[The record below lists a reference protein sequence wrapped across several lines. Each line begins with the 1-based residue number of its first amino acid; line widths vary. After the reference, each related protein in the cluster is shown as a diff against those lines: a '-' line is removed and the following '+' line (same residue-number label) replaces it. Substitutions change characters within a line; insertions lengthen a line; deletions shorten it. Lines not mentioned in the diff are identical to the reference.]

1 MVQCIYTTHSLD
13 NLLQF
18 DFYTCLSPK
27 QKQSDAAF
35 LHVQEGFFSGLFSDV
50 ILAYFTLL
58 LEILF
63 FFLVLGEL
71 ENCNLW
77 V

>member
-1 MVQCIYTTHSLD
+1 MGQCIYTTHSLD

-18 DFYTCLSPK
+18 DLYTCLSRK
-27 QKQSDAAF
+27 QKQSDAVF
-35 LHVQEGFFSGLFSDV
+35 YTFKKGFFSGLFSDV

-63 FFLVLGEL
+63 FFGFGEVG
-71 ENCNLW
+71 NL
-77 V
+77 